1 MHMQPTSLA
10 ALRAALADDRLDLW
24 LAAVPDAARERL
36 RSALAIDRPLR
47 DEHPESLASCLLAR
61 SFGDPACAD
70 LHAAWQRELDDAATP
85 WIRPLRALPVPHG
98 LLAELREGSGITFT
112 GLQRPAF
119 LGDDELVLT
128 AIRFHPSVQDPA
140 LRRRERIRWSWRR
153 GELVTEPDPH
163 ADEPTAPASWPRIT
177 TDGWGPA
184 YLQRTPDAARV
195 ALPCPADGSAEAHF
209 SADGAR
215 LIVYGTL
222 DEYAGGF
229 VWIVDPDTL
238 TVERKLAMAAPI
250 TAVVGTDPDRLI
262 VTTHRTFSVAW
273 IDGHRTSLDLG
284 GDALC
289 LSPDGQHVASLGDG
303 LQVWSLAELVRHVG
317 TRPRAG
323 FPPRFDPDGER
334 LLCGPQLLDARTG
347 AVIAELEIDGSGYLE
362 GGPAQPW
369 LHFGARHLACS
380 HGGLHLWD
388 ARSGAPRKLHHRI
401 SVPHW
406 NLLAYDRAAL
416 HLAVLRRGHSTVD
429 LHELP
434 NGRLLRTL
442 HFELEG
448 GGVAM
453 SPDASM
459 IAIHHGPALELRDQ
473 DGALRLRLGT
483 APADRPDDRYG
494 DETLRFSSDGL
505 RVARRVDEQ
514 WHIATLATGVDEL
527 VATLDDLPDLA
538 DPHPPDWTLAVTT
551 CSLFTHTPTGTRIA
565 LPLTGPW
572 VFNPADPRIAACPTL
587 HAVLHAP

>member
-1 MHMQPTSLA
+1 M
-10 ALRAALADDRLDLW
+10 
-24 LAAVPDAARERL
+24 
-36 RSALAIDRPLR
+36 
-47 DEHPESLASCLLAR
+47 
-61 SFGDPACAD
+61 
-70 LHAAWQRELDDAATP
+70 
-85 WIRPLRALPVPHG
+85 
-98 LLAELREGSGITFT
+98 
-112 GLQRPAF
+112 
-119 LGDDELVLT
+119 
-128 AIRFHPSVQDPA
+128 
-140 LRRRERIRWSWRR
+140 
-153 GELVTEPDPH
+153 
-163 ADEPTAPASWPRIT
+163 
-177 TDGWGPA
+177 
-184 YLQRTPDAARV
+184 
-195 ALPCPADGSAEAHF
+195 
-209 SADGAR
+209 
-215 LIVYGTL
+215 
-222 DEYAGGF
+222 
-229 VWIVDPDTL
+229 
-238 TVERKLAMAAPI
+238 
-250 TAVVGTDPDRLI
+250 
-262 VTTHRTFSVAW
+262 
-273 IDGHRTSLDLG
+273 
-284 GDALC
+284 
-289 LSPDGQHVASLGDG
+289 
-303 LQVWSLAELVRHVG
+303 
-317 TRPRAG
+317 
-323 FPPRFDPDGER
+323 
-334 LLCGPQLLDARTG
+334 
-347 AVIAELEIDGSGYLE
+347 
-362 GGPAQPW
+362 
-369 LHFGARHLACS
+369 
-380 HGGLHLWD
+380 
-388 ARSGAPRKLHHRI
+388 
-401 SVPHW
+401 PHW

-494 DETLRFSSDGL
+494 EETLRFSSDGL